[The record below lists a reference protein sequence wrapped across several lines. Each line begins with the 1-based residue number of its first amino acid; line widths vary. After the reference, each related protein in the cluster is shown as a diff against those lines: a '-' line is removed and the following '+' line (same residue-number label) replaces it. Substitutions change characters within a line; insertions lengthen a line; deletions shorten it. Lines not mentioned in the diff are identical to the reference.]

1 MIGGGTAT
9 PRDAMILLVSNSRD
23 FATDYVVA
31 ELRRRGAS
39 YHRLD
44 LDLLAE
50 DALMLDPVRPVLSI
64 RTENQSITIP
74 GDTLK
79 AILYRA
85 PTYLRESSAG
95 RWAPEELLRRH
106 QWAAFAR
113 SLMVFDTARWINHP
127 RSVYAAECKP
137 YQLLC
142 ATRAGLAVPSTV
154 IANCAPPPESP
165 VWGVDQSAALKALDS
180 FLVRMGDEDAFLY
193 TQRIGVEDVQA
204 ASLSSMPAMLQQYLG
219 DKLDIRV
226 TIVGTECFAA
236 SVAMNGVGIDGD
248 WRLAKD
254 EATFAVHELPSE
266 IQGRCVELLRFLQLT
281 YGAIDLALV
290 GDVYYFL
297 EVNPT
302 GEWAWLLE
310 PTGMRIDLALVDA
323 LCVGER

>member
-1 MIGGGTAT
+1 
-9 PRDAMILLVSNSRD
+9 MILLVSNSRG

-31 ELRRRGAS
+31 ELRRRGVS

-44 LDLLAE
+44 LDMLAD
-50 DALMLDPVRPVLSI
+50 DALSLDPVQPVLSI
-64 RTENQSITIP
+64 GTEGRSISIS
-74 GDTLK
+74 DETLT
-79 AILYRA
+79 AVLYRA

-95 RWAPEELLRRH
+95 RWAPDELLRRH

-113 SLMVFDTARWINHP
+113 RLMVFDSVRWINPP

-154 IANCAPPPESP
+154 IGNLAPPAESP
-165 VWGVDQSAALKALDS
+165 VWDSQQSAALKALDS
-180 FLVRMGDEDAFLY
+180 FLVRIEDKDAFLY
-193 TQRIGVEDVQA
+193 TQRVGINDVQA

-226 TIVGTECFAA
+226 TVVGEECFPA
-236 SVAMNGVGIDGD
+236 SVELNGAGIEGD

-254 EATFAVHELPSE
+254 DATFAVHQLPNE
-266 IQGRCVELLRFLQLT
+266 IQARCVELVKTLQLT

-297 EVNPT
+297 EINPT

-310 PTGMRIDLALVDA
+310 PTGMRIDRALADA